1 MITKT
6 CHLTRCRFL
15 VAAILLAFVEAQTAV
30 AASIT
35 DALSLQQRFA
45 GSSEYRA
52 GNLPDSLLVPVRLL
66 GAVPKAG
73 VHYIPKRTD
82 LVTLLSYAG
91 GLLPSAEGYLVIK
104 RRVGNEFKNYRLNL
118 DRLADADENSI
129 PLMQEDD
136 LVYIPFFRPVVHPDT
151 MQMISVVATV
161 LSIAV
166 SATVLISRFQ

>member
-1 MITKT
+1 MISNFSN
-6 CHLTRCRFL
+6 LSRCRYF
-15 VAAILLAFVEAQTAV
+15 VTAILLLFLEAQTAV
-30 AASIT
+30 AANLS
-35 DALSLQQRFA
+35 DALSLQQRFS

-91 GLLPSAEGYLVIK
+91 GLLPSAEGYLIIK
-104 RRVGNEFKNYRLNL
+104 RRVGNEFKNYRLKL

-136 LVYIPFFRPVVHPDT
+136 LVYIPFFRPVIHPDT

-166 SATVLISRFQ
+166 SATVLIGRF